1 MEATSLT
8 SRFKRLAVV
17 QDWAWWQLPV
27 MMRCYVAA
35 VPLAATVTIGIA
47 AAYTDWR
54 LSDLVKFFL
63 LTACAVISTASTPKI
78 AYASPGV
85 IRDFTSVWVLPTA
98 VLLPPVY
105 AALVAIPIYLTLHF
119 YVHHGVV
126 YRRVFTAGSVSL
138 SYALASLVFRQMPSS
153 IAGGSIGSGM
163 HALAWVL
170 VVALC
175 YVIGSR
181 VQRYFIFGAVKLAS
195 PEVRIWSMEFNRD
208 TFQALFVEVDLGV
221 LITLAVAT
229 NPALVIVALPTVL
242 FMRAILVNPVL
253 VAQSRVDSKTGL
265 LNISTWEREAEV
277 ELSRSIRTRNAV
289 SVAIVDID
297 HFKRVNDSYGH
308 LVGDRVLK
316 AVATELKGQL
326 RDYDRAGRFGGEE
339 FVLLLTQSDEADALR
354 IAERLRMHVGSLA
367 VPIDDRPEA
376 PVVRVTIS
384 IGVSGKPRSEAREL
398 TDLLTAA
405 DSALYHA
412 KQSGRNRV
420 SATTPVPAGQ
430 LAEIASKMNLVQ
442 DDAAAASLCPAMSLY
457 AIVTERYEIAIAPAR
472 AVTLCKCCR
481 PWPRPVGRR

>member
-1 MEATSLT
+1 MEASSLT
-8 SRFKRLAVV
+8 SRVKRWAAV

-27 MMRCYVAA
+27 MMRCYVAG
-35 VPLAATVTIGIA
+35 VPLAATATIGVA

-54 LSDLVKFFL
+54 LSDLVKFVL

-78 AYASPGV
+78 AYAHPGV
-85 IRDFTSVWVLPTA
+85 TRDFTSVWVLPTA

-105 AALVAIPIYLTLHF
+105 AALVAIPVYLTLHF
-119 YVHHGVV
+119 YVHHGIV
-126 YRRVFTAGSVSL
+126 YRRVFTAASVSL
-138 SYALASLVFRQMPSS
+138 SYALASVVFRSIPSS
-153 IAGGSIGSGM
+153 VAGGSIGSGT
-163 HALAWVL
+163 HALTWVV

-175 YVIGSR
+175 YVVSSR

-195 PEVRIWSMEFNRD
+195 PEVCIWRMEFTRD
-208 TFQALFVEVDLGV
+208 TFQALFVEADLGV

-229 NPALVIVALPTVL
+229 NPALVVVALPTVL

-265 LNISTWEREAEV
+265 LNVSTWEREAEV

-297 HFKRVNDSYGH
+297 HFKRVNDSHGH

-339 FVLLLTQSDEADALR
+339 FVLLLAQSDEGDALG
-354 IAERLRMHVGSLA
+354 IAERLRLHVGNLA

-384 IGVSGKPRSEAREL
+384 IGVSAMERSEPHEL
-398 TDLLTAA
+398 TDLLAAA

-412 KQSGRNRV
+412 KQTGRNRV
-420 SATTPVPAGQ
+420 CASAPVQAGQ
-430 LAEIASKMNLVQ
+430 LVAEIASQMNLVQ
-442 DDAAAASLCPAMSLY
+442 GDAAAASLCPAMSLY
-457 AIVTERYEIAIAPAR
+457 ALVTERYEIAIADAR
-472 AVTLCKCCR
+472 AVTLCK
-481 PWPRPVGRR
+481 